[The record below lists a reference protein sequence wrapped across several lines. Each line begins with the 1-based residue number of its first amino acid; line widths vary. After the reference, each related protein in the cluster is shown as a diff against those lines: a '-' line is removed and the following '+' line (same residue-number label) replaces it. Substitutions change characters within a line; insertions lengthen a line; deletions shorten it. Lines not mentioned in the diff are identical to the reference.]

1 MQEELEN
8 QTEATESAQT
18 AEGSGETTETT
29 AVETPAA
36 EQGSTEEVVAS
47 EGTDSE
53 GIEGEYKSHRKIR
66 TGVVLSNKM
75 DKSIIVQVT
84 RRVRHPIYKKYFFKS
99 KKFMAHDEQNECRIG
114 DTVRIVET
122 RPLSAHKRW
131 NLEKIVERAK

>member
-8 QTEATESAQT
+8 QTEATEPVET
-18 AEGSGETTETT
+18 AEESVQE
-29 AVETPAA
+29 
-36 EQGSTEEVVAS
+36 TEEGQVEEMEDSAPVEDAVAADAPA
-47 EGTDSE
+47 EE
-53 GIEGEYKSHRKIR
+53 EGEYKPHRKVR
-66 TGVVLSNKM
+66 TGVVVSNKM
-75 DKSIIVQVT
+75 DKSILVSVT

-131 NLEKIVERAK
+131 NLERIVERAK